1 MNQNIL
7 QLSNEIKDISK
18 KLESKSNTKRDL
30 QSELERNRDMYERK
44 NLDLAK
50 MLMAIDNLYSKCN
63 ESIVRIKHNHEE
75 FAEETESKNKKG
87 KKTEKKGEKK
97 GEEKSKKKEG
107 NEEKKDKVEEDD
119 SSNTELKC
127 RLAVQKLKSIFAYTR
142 DYKAIIDE
150 YKKEVPASVIFSKKN
165 WMIFVVLAPY
175 QK

>member
-18 KLESKSNTKRDL
+18 KLETKSNIKRDL

-63 ESIVRIKHNHEE
+63 EGIVRIKHNHEE
-75 FAEETESKNKKG
+75 FAEETETKNKKG
-87 KKTEKKGEKK
+87 KKTDKKTDEKT
-97 GEEKSKKKEG
+97 KKKEV
-107 NEEKKDKVEEDD
+107 NEEKEKAEEDD

-127 RLAVQKLKSIFAYTR
+127 RLAIQKLKSIFAYTR
-142 DYKAIIDE
+142 DYKTIIDE
-150 YKKEVPASVIFSKKN
+150 YKKEVPTSVVFSKKN
-165 WMIFVVLAPY
+165 WMIFII
-175 QK
+175 